1 MLTLEQ
7 IIDLQSKGFSYDQI
21 SIINSLDVSTTANSP
36 KQEPEKQEPEKEPEK
51 QEPEKEPEK
60 QEPEKQEPENDR
72 VKALED
78 KIGKLT
84 DTIKAMQS
92 ANVKGAQSTPP
103 KIETVDDIIKSFM
116 VAS

>member
-1 MLTLEQ
+1 MLTLKQIIELQEKGFNFEQ
-7 IIDLQSKGFSYDQI
+7 IGVLNDMDL
-21 SIINSLDVSTTANSP
+21 STP
-36 KQEPEKQEPEKEPEK
+36 EPEKQEPEKQEPEK
-51 QEPEKEPEK
+51 QEPEK

-78 KIGKLT
+78 EIGKLT

-92 ANVKGAQSTPP
+92 ANVKNAQTEPK

>member
-7 IIDLQSKGFSYDQI
+7 IIDLQGKGFSYEQLQI
-21 SIINSLDVSTTANSP
+21 LNSMDMGTP
-36 KQEPEKQEPEKEPEK
+36 EKQEPEKQEPEK
-51 QEPEKEPEK
+51 QEPEK

-78 KIGKLT
+78 EIGKLT

-92 ANVKGAQSTPP
+92 ANVKNAQSDRP

-116 VAS
+116 EAS